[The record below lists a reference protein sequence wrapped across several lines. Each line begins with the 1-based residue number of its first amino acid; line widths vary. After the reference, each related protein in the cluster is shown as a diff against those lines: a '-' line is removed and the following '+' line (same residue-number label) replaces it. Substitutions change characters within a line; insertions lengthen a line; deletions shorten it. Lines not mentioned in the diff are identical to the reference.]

1 MSSSFVTPWTIDHY
15 RLLCPWD
22 FPARILEWVAISF
35 SRASS
40 QPRDRTEVSLIGGR
54 RFNLWATRDSKTTT
68 DGDCS
73 HEIKRCLLLG
83 RKVMT
88 NLYSIL
94 KKQRH
99 YFVNKGLFGQSYG
112 FSSSHVQMWESDHKE
127 SWAPKNGCLRTVVL
141 EKTLKSPLDRKI
153 KAVKPKGN

>member
-1 MSSSFVTPWTIDHY
+1 MIVQISKLTCEVKVAQ
-15 RLLCPWD
+15 LCPTLCNPMD
-22 FPARILEWVAISF
+22 GTVHGILQARILEWVAIPF
-35 SRASS
+35 FRRSS

-88 NLYSIL
+88 NIDSVL
-94 KKQRH
+94 KSRDSAD
-99 YFVNKGLFGQSYG
+99 KGPSSQSYG
-112 FSSSHVQMWESDHKE
+112 FSSDHVWMWELDYKE
-127 SWAPKNGCLRTVVL
+127 SWVQKNWCF
-141 EKTLKSPLDRKI
+141 
-153 KAVKPKGN
+153 